1 MNRVLLAVALALAM
15 GSCVR
20 SLGFPVSVVFVA
32 FALLAPW
39 VRVTIGPK
47 LATTLGFFAW
57 LALIATAVITWSLVV
72 VLMIHGE
79 STELTLRILFSVLAL
94 LAIGL
99 FLARRDGFV
108 LVMIVALL
116 DVAGVHRREE
126 LRPFVVSAA
135 LAVMLHL
142 VARRRSKRFVAIAG
156 SLAVG
161 AGIAAFLPPAQRAVE
176 RAAFAAFA
184 PTSARSGLSGDD
196 ARLGEVESLAVS
208 DRLVLRVW
216 SDRPERLRA
225 RVYLRFNGRIWH
237 VQRSDG
243 GLVKTIDAPL
253 GPNAQSALSF
263 SGAMHALERT
273 DPKVL
278 AGDDVRATRI
288 VPIDLDEGLLPSPGG
303 LIAVKAP
310 FAPMIDAFGVL
321 LPLGR
326 PNDPWVVLHH
336 DRPDIADD
344 HEPDRDTLALAKSLP
359 FVVDPRLAAVAEQL
373 GKGTVEE
380 RIQRTTEWVRGA
392 AHYDLNVGAFRTRDP
407 IAEFLFEKKRGYC
420 EYFATSLAI
429 LLRLE
434 GVPARFVTGFA
445 VGADN
450 KVGEHYEVRDS
461 DAHAWVEAWV
471 PGRGWIVADAT
482 PAADFAALHP
492 RTASRMDAFRAWL
505 ADAWL
510 SLRHGGRKKLLAAFG
525 YVALALLLGAG
536 VVVVI
541 REIRRRKSDDDGSTR
556 GARARLPATVAR
568 CVSAIDR
575 AFTALGHPRPR
586 AAGLLEHTA
595 SIEGLPPET
604 EKTLR
609 EAVELVHRVAF
620 AGESPD
626 ESALAEITR
635 SVAALHPRS

>member
-1 MNRVLLAVALALAM
+1 VNRVLLAVALSIAVA
-15 GSCVR
+15 SCVR
-20 SLGFPVSVVFVA
+20 SLNWPLSAVFVA
-32 FALLAPW
+32 LALLAPW
-39 VRVTIGPK
+39 VRVQVGAK
-47 LATTLGFFAW
+47 LATAFAFFAW
-57 LALIATAVITWSLVV
+57 IALIATAVITWSLVV

-79 STELTLRILFSVLAL
+79 STELTLRVLVGVL
-94 LAIGL
+94 SLVAIGL

-108 LVMIVALL
+108 MVVIVALL

-126 LRPFVVSAA
+126 IRPFVVSAA

-142 VARRRSKRFVAIAG
+142 VAPRRKNRAVAIVA
-156 SLAVG
+156 SLAV
-161 AGIAAFLPPAQRAVE
+161 AVGIAAMLPPAQRAVE

-216 SDRPERLRA
+216 GERPERLRA
-225 RVYLRFNGRIWH
+225 RVYLRFNGRTWH

-253 GPNAQSALSF
+253 GPNAEAALAF
-263 SGAMHALERT
+263 PGPLYALERT
-273 DPKVL
+273 DPATL
-278 AGDDVRATRI
+278 AQGDVRATRI
-288 VPIDLDEGLLPSPGG
+288 VPVDLDEGLLPSPGG
-303 LIAVKAP
+303 LVAVKAP

-336 DRPDIADD
+336 DRPEIADD
-344 HEPDRDTLALAKSLP
+344 RAPDRDTLAMATSAT
-359 FVVDPRLAAVAEQL
+359 FDVDPRLAAVAAEL
-373 GKGTVEE
+373 GKGSPEE
-380 RIQRTTEWVRGA
+380 RIRRTTEWVRGA
-392 AHYDLNVGAFRTRDP
+392 AHYDLNVGAFRTHDP

-420 EYFATSLAI
+420 EYFASSLAI

-434 GVPARFVTGFA
+434 GVPSRFVTGFA
-445 VGADN
+445 VGSDN

-471 PGRGWIVADAT
+471 PGRGWIVADPT

-492 RTASRMDAFRAWL
+492 RRVSRMDGVRAWL

-510 SLRHGGRKKLLAAFG
+510 SLRHGGRKGLLSALG
-525 YVALALLLGAG
+525 YVALAALLAAG

-541 REIRRRKSDDDGSTR
+541 REIRRRKGGDEGSTR
-556 GARARLPATVAR
+556 GGRARLSPSLAR

-575 AFTALGHPRPR
+575 AFAALGHPRPR

-595 SIEGLPPET
+595 SLDDLAPEA

-609 EAVELVHRVAF
+609 EAVELVHRAAF
-620 AGESPD
+620 AGDPPD
-626 ESALAEITR
+626 ESTLARVTR
-635 SVAALHPRS
+635 SVAALRRVR